1 MQANILKNGSEVSV
15 PANAFVDETGSVV
28 KNSEVVLTIAEALS
42 ARDWLTNL
50 LNTQTTDGQMLE
62 SGGMIKI
69 TASVNN
75 KQEV

>member
-1 MQANILKNGSEVSV
+1 MSV